1 MLKLVDIKKDYLAGE
16 NQVHA
21 LKGVSLSFR
30 EQEFVSILGQS
41 GCGKTTLLN
50 IIGGLDQYTSGD
62 LIINGVSTKKFK
74 DRDWDTY
81 RNHSIGFVFQSYNLI
96 PHQTVLSNVELA
108 LTLSGVSK
116 DERRQRAAEMLEKVG
131 LGDQLNK
138 KPNQLSGGQMQR
150 VAIARALVNDPD
162 ILLADEPTGALDT
175 ETSVQIMELLKEVAK
190 DKLVI
195 MVTHNPELAVQYS
208 TRIIKLLDGKIID
221 DSKPFND
228 DEVQG
233 KDETGEKRK
242 KTSMGFFTAL
252 SLSLNNLMTKKGR
265 TILTAFAGS
274 IGIIGIA
281 LILSISNGIQTY
293 INSVEEDTLSA
304 YPITIQ
310 EEVVDMSTI
319 LKMMM
324 GQDEEDEHELD
335 KIYAKNMLGKAMQT
349 LVAEAKSN
357 NMKDFKTFLDSSS
370 DIKSVTNAI
379 KYSYNVNPYVYLD
392 DAENPLQVNPFDIS
406 GSGFAMDSNS
416 PLSSLMS
423 NSSTSNNTWV
433 EMIDN
438 KELLNQQYE
447 VISGKWPSGDS
458 EAVLVVNDENE
469 VYDLTLYA
477 MGIKDASDMYSMF
490 YKAISSLGDKDFADE
505 IDSEQVVLDYDEII
519 NKSFRLVIPSDL
531 FEYDEETGKYVDMR
545 NNKAYI
551 SELLPKAK
559 QVKIVGIIRVREDA
573 VSTSMQPGSIAYTR
587 ELTES
592 YIKAIK
598 ESELV
603 KKQQETP
610 DTDIFSGLPFE
621 TENKKQYTTEEKVT
635 LFTEYI
641 AGLTT
646 AEKASLF
653 KKIYST
659 PSEEQLKSMSQEYLD
674 AYKTR
679 EERQEFLINS
689 LVQAVGKIRS
699 GEIDS
704 SGILPNIQG
713 MPLTEDSI
721 NQMLALSDEE
731 LIGLIK
737 QSYAQYSDKEF
748 NDMYEQM
755 LPQFVGLMYMLD
767 PARSF
772 DTYTNEQ
779 LADLMDNYL
788 PSQKAEVV
796 ASLFDKYMPSMYSSS
811 TYDDNMTALGYCELD
826 TPSMISLY
834 AKSFDDKKKLM
845 KLIDEYN
852 EKQEEA
858 DQITYTD
865 YVGIMMSSISNIVN
879 MVSYV
884 LIAFV
889 SISLVVS
896 SIMIGIITYISVLE
910 RTKEIGI
917 LRAIGASKRDIKR
930 VFNSESITI
939 GFISGFLGILI
950 TLLLN
955 IPICKI
961 IKGLTDVDGI
971 AKLPIFGGVAL
982 VLISMFLTFIAGMIP
997 SRLAAKKDPVI
1008 ALRTE

>member
-208 TRIIKLLDGKIID
+208 TRIIKLLDGKIIG

-490 YKAISSLGDKDFADE
+490 YKAISSLGNKDFANE
-505 IDSEQVVLDYDEII
+505 IDSEQIVLDYDEII
-519 NKSFRLVIPSDL
+519 GKSFRLVIPSDL

-621 TENKKQYTTEEKVT
+621 TENKKQYTAEEKVT

-659 PSEEQLKSMSQEYLD
+659 PCEEQLKSMSQEYLD

-689 LVQAVGKIRS
+689 LVQAVGKIKS
-699 GEIDS
+699 GEIDA
-704 SGILPNIQG
+704 SGILSNIQG

-852 EKQEEA
+852 EKQAEA